1 MEGSKNV
8 TPVPERLVCGPETAL
23 EAHMGERP
31 RSPFK
36 PKAPPRSLVLFGFVL
51 GMVPGIPD
59 QTRPLGLS

>member
-1 MEGSKNV
+1 MAEK
-8 TPVPERLVCGPETAL
+8 
-23 EAHMGERP
+23 P

-36 PKAPPRSLVLFGFVL
+36 LKALPRSLVLFGFVL